1 MVTEQAILDVLRTI
15 DDPEMPIN
23 IVDLGIVE
31 RVQVIPDRS
40 ISETRSGTPTPADPG
55 VAHGKPTDHGTVKVI
70 VDVLPTFV
78 GCPALPV
85 IENEIR
91 KRVHS
96 LGGVGEVV
104 VNLKYDP
111 PWTVDR
117 ISTAGRE
124 SLRKFGV
131 TVPQRDLERGQG
143 SPAPVCPFC
152 GSHEV
157 NLESSF
163 GPTRC
168 RMIYY
173 CEACNNPFEHLK
185 RVSLTTL
192 ERMER

>member
-31 RVQVIPDRS
+31 GVRVAPHRS
-40 ISETRSGTPTPADPG
+40 KGGAASGTSATADTA
-55 VAHGKPTDHGTVKVI
+55 VAHGRQGQQESVKVA

-78 GCPALPV
+78 GCPALSV
-85 IENEIR
+85 IEDEIR
-91 KRVHS
+91 KRVCS
-96 LGGVGEVV
+96 LAGVSEVV
-104 VNLKYDP
+104 VNFRYDP

-131 TVPQRDLERGQG
+131 TVPQRELEREQG
-143 SPAPVCPFC
+143 GRAPVCPFC

-157 NLESSF
+157 TLESSF

-168 RMIYY
+168 RMIYH
-173 CEACNNPFEHLK
+173 CEACRNPFEHLK
-185 RVSLTTL
+185 RVSLSTL
-192 ERMER
+192 GGTGQ

>member
-31 RVQVIPDRS
+31 RIRVVPYSSEVGAGSGAPAAADR
-40 ISETRSGTPTPADPG
+40 AM
-55 VAHGKPTDHGTVKVI
+55 AHGNNGEREPVRVA

-78 GCPALPV
+78 GCPALSV
-85 IENEIR
+85 IEDEIR
-91 KRVHS
+91 KRVGS
-96 LGGVGEVV
+96 LAGVSEVV
-104 VNLKYDP
+104 VNFKYDP

-117 ISTAGRE
+117 ISTTGRE

-131 TVPQRDLERGQG
+131 TVPQRELKGEQGGQ
-143 SPAPVCPFC
+143 APVCPFC
-152 GSHEV
+152 GSHDV
-157 NLESSF
+157 KLESSF

-168 RMIYY
+168 RMIYH
-173 CEACNNPFEHLK
+173 CEACLNPFEHLK

-192 ERMER
+192 QGAGH